1 MNPIPLLIAELM
13 SKRHRHVRSDSSSRR
28 YFFRS
33 GYCQAIET
41 TAVAVAVAV
50 AVNDHVNDHVNVNVN
65 VNVDVS
71 ETRIGLWPPVNGIGV
86 RRRGRRAPAHPR
98 RWRGRCR
105 GRPPHRT

>member
-50 AVNDHVNDHVNVNVN
+50 NDHVNGNQGH
-65 VNVDVS
+65 
-71 ETRIGLWPPVNGIGV
+71 
-86 RRRGRRAPAHPR
+86 APYGSIAA
-98 RWRGRCR
+98 
-105 GRPPHRT
+105 